1 MDLGIRSNC
10 FVIRTMSSFDCQTQD
25 ISQKNDQDERRR
37 DLTFSRL
44 GDVLMEIANQS
55 EIHSTAYKQLSPIQA
70 KRKNHPTQASEN
82 GKNQAI
88 LASDGMTDSEVL
100 GGGRH

>member
-1 MDLGIRSNC
+1 
-10 FVIRTMSSFDCQTQD
+10 MSSFDCQTQD

-55 EIHSTAYKQLSPIQA
+55 EIHSTDYNQLSPMQA
-70 KRKNHPTQASEN
+70 KRRNHLTPSSGR
-82 GKNQAI
+82 GKSQAI
-88 LASDGMTDSEVL
+88 LASDGMTHSEVL